1 MGFVM
6 ANRGLFTLIS
16 SAIGGTTDFRCL
28 VVSSVGTPTD
38 AQMED
43 INFVSDLAGIGLVEV
58 TNVGYA
64 RPDLA
69 GVGVIEDDAT
79 NKVAITATAPTIN
92 SVQAGDVWK
101 RIVYFVEAATDATRA
116 IIGVDTPAATL
127 TPNGGNVTLPPL
139 VINIT
144 DISV

>member
-16 SAIGGTTDFRCL
+16 TAISGSTDFRCL
-28 VVSSVGTPTD
+28 VTSSVGSPTD
-38 AQMED
+38 AQLED
-43 INFVSDLAGIGLVEV
+43 LNFVTDLGGVGLVEV

-69 GVGVIEDDAT
+69 GVAVAEDDSG
-79 NKVAITATAPTIN
+79 NKVAITATAPVIN
-92 SVQAGDVWK
+92 NVQSGDVWK
-101 RIVYFVEAATDATRA
+101 RIVYFVQVGADSTNP

-139 VINIT
+139 VVNVT
-144 DISV
+144 DTSV